1 MRIEKPARRSS
12 LKRSSRNSKHSM
24 QNGKASS
31 NYSGNIS
38 WRRSGISR
46 NESFG
51 ACRRRLFFNR
61 DYMIGLHIFER
72 LFAST
77 RPQDFNF
84 ANLGG
89 LRPEAEMDASVACG
103 GVAHAGRCM
112 TPLRPSVASNNL
124 DAGADTHAVA
134 FCAAQFQF
142 EPMILVLCQIAENR
156 SEE

>member
-31 NYSGNIS
+31 NYRGNIS
-38 WRRSGISR
+38 WSRSGISR
-46 NESFG
+46 NESFR
-51 ACRRRLFFNR
+51 ACRQSLFFNR
-61 DYMIGLHIFER
+61 NYMVSLHIFER

-89 LRPEAEMDASVACG
+89 RRPEAEMDPTVACG

-112 TPLRPSVASNNL
+112 
-124 DAGADTHAVA
+124 
-134 FCAAQFQF
+134 
-142 EPMILVLCQIAENR
+142 R
-156 SEE
+156 SEERRVGKECRSR